1 MWHLYGLCR
10 EIFTLIYGVSGEN
23 NVDVKVELVEL
34 INKIDENLILD
45 EVKLVS
51 YGTYRVYFNKV

>member
-1 MWHLYGLCR
+1 M
-10 EIFTLIYGVSGEN
+10 ITLVYEDDKSIIYGVSGEN
-23 NVDVKVELVEL
+23 NVDVKVELIEL